1 MAYFVAID
9 NSHTNCLEI
18 ESLSEMLGISL
29 GKMLGIFIFG
39 SRKARSS
46 FVCRTEFY

>member
-18 ESLSEMLGISL
+18 ESLSEMLGRT
-29 GKMLGIFIFG
+29 GLGIFIFE